1 MKLNTIEPA
10 YPAIR
15 LLFHAHFRGY
25 LAILAYLP
33 PLTVRLPVCWEIYS
47 RFREPIVIIKY
58 TEKSALLQVFSRFFA
73 VWVCSNM

>member
-1 MKLNTIEPA
+1 MELNTIEPA

-15 LLFHAHFRGY
+15 LLFHALFRGY

-47 RFREPIVIIKY
+47 RFREPI
-58 TEKSALLQVFSRFFA
+58 LLIGRLGKTGWISRRRREEYL
-73 VWVCSNM
+73 VYSD

>member
-1 MKLNTIEPA
+1 MELNTIEPA

-15 LLFHAHFRGY
+15 LLFHALFRGY

-47 RFREPIVIIKY
+47 RFREPI
-58 TEKSALLQVFSRFFA
+58 
-73 VWVCSNM
+73 